1 MIYVLW
7 VTKVTL
13 LICKEV
19 KKGISKL
26 KSGKSNEPDLKL
38 NEFMK
43 NSVANMVLVIVK
55 LFNKILQLGKFP
67 KLKYITYFLHFQIG

>member
-43 NSVANMVLVIVK
+43 NSVANMVLVIEKNYWGLLIKK
-55 LFNKILQLGKFP
+55 LLGFVNKKN
-67 KLKYITYFLHFQIG
+67 Y

>member
-1 MIYVLW
+1 VAEIGFTDLFFEC
-7 VTKVTL
+7 L
-13 LICKEV
+13 RLFID
-19 KKGISKL
+19 SKL

-67 KLKYITYFLHFQIG
+67 KLKYITYFLHFQIGYPD